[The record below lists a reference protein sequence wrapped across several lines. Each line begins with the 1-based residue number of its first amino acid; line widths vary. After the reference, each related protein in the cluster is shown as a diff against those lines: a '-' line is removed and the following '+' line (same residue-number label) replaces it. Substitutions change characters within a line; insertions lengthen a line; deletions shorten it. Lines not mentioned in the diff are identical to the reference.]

1 MSGVYPM
8 RAYSIQAIVPN
19 NLAVGNV
26 TVDLL
31 LLKLSWPW
39 NSRNATDPA
48 RNWLTDSFRECRCPA
63 EDQVS
68 LIRGWWPADNC
79 GVAW

>member
-31 LLKLSWPW
+31 LL
-39 NSRNATDPA
+39 RHDHDVGVTVH
-48 RNWLTDSFRECRCPA
+48 RRER
-63 EDQVS
+63 DVRV
-68 LIRGWWPADNC
+68 L
-79 GVAW
+79 VAK